1 MDAPRT
7 KPTAAGEM
15 GPVDPL
21 LSLKRPRVARTH
33 MGKTDVTDMLD
44 NYDELPA
51 NASEKDK
58 GVRLAEADLSDRRR
72 DHSEQE
78 EATWSGGRAGFRV
91 AGPITD
97 KRESDLRMQTEGV
110 QGQSAAFL
118 LRTRLM
124 LL

>member
-7 KPTAAGEM
+7 RPRAAGEM

-44 NYDELPA
+44 NYDEPPA

-72 DHSEQE
+72 DNSEQE
-78 EATWSGGRAGFRV
+78 VATWSGGRAGVRGV
-91 AGPITD
+91 GPITD
-97 KRESDLRMQTEGV
+97 KSESDLRMPAEAV
-110 QGQSAAFL
+110 EGQSSL
-118 LRTRLM
+118 PPPRTI
-124 LL
+124 